1 MVETRKRN
9 GSKTV
14 ALRKVSH
21 TPVRRPIETLKKRN
35 QRLRRN
41 KKTAHRCLRKT
52 SARKAV
58 CRPIK
63 TLARKNRRTAYR
75 HLPNQQQS
83 PKQFKRDGFIY
94 VILPMLETIRSL
106 VIEMEQT
113 ARLNEE
119 AFVVQPTR
127 N

>member
-1 MVETRKRN
+1 MVETRKGN
-9 GSKTV
+9 GSKT
-14 ALRKVSH
+14 
-21 TPVRRPIETLKKRN
+21 ETLKKRKN
-35 QRLRRN
+35 RLRRN

-52 SARKAV
+52 SASKAV

-63 TLARKNRRTAYR
+63 TLSKKNKRTPYR
-75 HLPNQQQS
+75 NLPNPQQTA
-83 PKQFKRDGFIY
+83 KRFKRDGFIY

-119 AFVVQPTR
+119 TFAVQPTR

>member
-1 MVETRKRN
+1 MVETQKGN

-14 ALRKVSH
+14 ALRKVSQ
-21 TPVRRPIETLKKRN
+21 TPVRRPSETLNKRN
-35 QRLRRN
+35 NRLRRN
-41 KKTAHRCLRKT
+41 KKTAHHCLRKT
-52 SARKAV
+52 SASKAV

-63 TLARKNRRTAYR
+63 TLSRKNRRTAYR
-75 HLPNQQQS
+75 HLPNQQQP
-83 PKQFKRDGFIY
+83 PKKFKRDGFIY

-119 AFVVQPTR
+119 TFVVQPTR